1 MEGKLII
8 TEQNET
14 DDFYNFTFDSGET
27 CNVGKQTPEN
37 IEGAAN
43 YEEAIEILQ
52 MNFPD
57 LIL

>member
-1 MEGKLII
+1 MTI
-8 TEQNET
+8 TNYTET
-14 DDFYNFTFDSGET
+14 DIFHDFEFSDGAT

-43 YEEAIEILQ
+43 YEEAIEILK

-57 LIL
+57 LEL